1 MVVLSPTI
9 DLLCT
14 CSFCLLFFVA
24 KLEAVQ
30 EVQGIFTNTL
40 VVVAGECVNPFVPVL
55 ALC

>member
-1 MVVLSPTI
+1 VLR
-9 DLLCT
+9 T

-40 VVVAGECVNPFVPVL
+40 VVVAGESAIPFVPVL
-55 ALC
+55 ALH